1 MFHRRTLL
9 ASALASSL
17 PWPAWAQSSTGS
29 AGKNSLTLGM
39 ALEPPML
46 DPTVSAAAAI
56 GEIVHYNL
64 FETLTKITPDGT
76 VLPLLAKRCEVAP
89 D

>member
-29 AGKNSLTLGM
+29 SGKNSLTLGM

-46 DPTVSAAAAI
+46 DPTVSAAAS
-56 GEIVHYNL
+56 G
-64 FETLTKITPDGT
+64 
-76 VLPLLAKRCEVAP
+76 R
-89 D
+89 